1 MNQFCSQRASILL
14 ALLLLGGWAV
24 GTTGAQAPATPDK
37 PATPAA
43 APIPAASKTASPV
56 IQPPVPDDKVV
67 LKIAD
72 QQFTKAQ
79 FDFLID
85 HLDPRSK
92 QAIATQGKKEFADRY
107 ALVVALSQEAHEHHL
122 DETPEF
128 TQKLALQKRQM
139 AAQAAFEEINQH
151 AAVSPEE
158 IQQYYT
164 AHLADYDQVTMRQV
178 VVREKPAQP
187 QAAPGRPAAPASG
200 PGLSPDEAKT
210 RAEAIRKEL
219 IAGTDIKKITEEF
232 KAPGDVI
239 IESEPRKVRRGGM
252 RPDMEK
258 VAFALKDGEVSEP
271 QEVPQALVFIQV
283 LGHGRVD
290 LKDVTPEIERTM
302 KQQKVDAALNGIKKN
317 ASVWMDDQYFAA
329 PSKPAAGPTLGPP
342 LPATPSKP

>member
-1 MNQFCSQRASILL
+1 MNQICSQRLSILF
-14 ALLLLGGWAV
+14 ATLLLGGWAA
-24 GTTGAQAPATPDK
+24 GAALGQAPTTPTK
-37 PATPAA
+37 SATPAA
-43 APIPAASKTASPV
+43 TPVVEQSRPASPAV
-56 IQPPVPDDKVV
+56 QLPISDDKVV
-67 LKIAD
+67 LKVGD

-92 QAIATQGKKEFADRY
+92 QAIATQGKKDLADRY

-128 TQKLALQKRQM
+128 TQKLALEKRQM
-139 AAQAAFEEINQH
+139 AAQAAFEDINQK
-151 AAVSPEE
+151 ANVTPDE
-158 IQQYYT
+158 IQHYYT
-164 AHLADYDQVTMRQV
+164 EHATEYDQVTVRQV
-178 VVREKPAQP
+178 VVREKPADQKADP
-187 QAAPGRPAAPASG
+187 AHPAAPASG
-200 PGLSPDEAKT
+200 LGLPPDEAKA

-271 QEVPQALVFIQV
+271 IAVPQALIFFQV
-283 LGHGRVD
+283 TAHGRVD
-290 LKDVTPEIERTM
+290 VKDLTPEIEKSM

-317 ASVWMDDQYFAA
+317 ASVWMDDQYFGA
-329 PSKPAAGPTLGPP
+329 PSKSSARPTLGPP
-342 LPATPSKP
+342 PANTPSKP